1 MKRQVTG
8 RKSVRSCLIASFS
21 VQYLLTEMAR
31 EQIAPT
37 KSNLLQVK
45 ERLNTALEGYDLLEQ
60 KREILVMELM
70 HKVEQVKMLE
80 KDLDRQI
87 DAAYPCLRRM
97 LLVVGR
103 ERADKLS
110 QNIHY
115 TYELTEKK
123 AHIAGMVLLGLE
135 MRLPEAEL
143 KYSPANSFAEC
154 DETVLEFFR
163 LLKILT
169 ELAAVRTIAWR
180 LAREVRKTQRR
191 VNALEKMVIPTARE
205 TGVYIESALEEK
217 DRDAFF
223 TNKLLKRKEAAAL

>member
-1 MKRQVTG
+1 
-8 RKSVRSCLIASFS
+8 
-21 VQYLLTEMAR
+21 MAR

-37 KSNLLQVK
+37 KSNLIKVK

-70 HKVEQVKMLE
+70 QKVEQVKMLE
-80 KDLDRQI
+80 KDLDLKVNT
-87 DAAYPCLRRM
+87 AYPSLKRM
-97 LLVVGR
+97 LVTVGR
-103 ERADKLS
+103 ERADRLS
-110 QNIHY
+110 RDIHY
-115 TYELTEKK
+115 KYELTEKRVL
-123 AHIAGMVLLGLE
+123 AAGMSLLGLE
-135 MRLPEAEL
+135 IKLPEAEL

-154 DETVLEFFR
+154 DELVLEFFG

-205 TGVYIESALEEK
+205 TRAYIESSLEER

-223 TNKLLKRKEAAAL
+223 TSKLLKKRGVTAH

>member
-1 MKRQVTG
+1 
-8 RKSVRSCLIASFS
+8 
-21 VQYLLTEMAR
+21 MAR

-37 KSNLLQVK
+37 KSNLMRVK
-45 ERLNTALEGYDLLEQ
+45 EQLNIALEGYDLLEQ

-70 HKVEQVKMLE
+70 QKVEQVKMLE
-80 KDLDRQI
+80 KDLDKRI
-87 DAAYPCLRRM
+87 VTAYPCLKRM
-97 LLVVGR
+97 LIVVGR

-110 QNIHY
+110 RNIHY
-115 TYELTEKK
+115 KYELTEKK
-123 AHIAGMVLLGLE
+123 VIAAGMSLPGLE
-135 MRLPEAEL
+135 IKLPNAEL

-154 DETVLEFFR
+154 DETVLEFFG

-205 TGVYIESALEEK
+205 TRVYIESALEEK

-223 TNKLLKRKEAAAL
+223 TSKLLKKRGVGGAFGGEE

>member
-1 MKRQVTG
+1 
-8 RKSVRSCLIASFS
+8 
-21 VQYLLTEMAR
+21 MAR

-37 KSNLLQVK
+37 KSNLIRVK

-70 HKVEQVKMLE
+70 QKVEQVKMLE
-80 KDLDRQI
+80 KDLDLCI
-87 DAAYPCLRRM
+87 STAYPCLKRM
-97 LLVVGR
+97 LVTVGR
-103 ERADKLS
+103 ERADRLS
-110 QNIHY
+110 RNIRY
-115 TYELTEKK
+115 EFELTEKRVI
-123 AHIAGMVLLGLE
+123 AAGMSLPGLE
-135 MRLPEAEL
+135 IKLPEAEL

-154 DETVLEFFR
+154 DETVLEFFK
-163 LLKILT
+163 LLRILT

-205 TGVYIESALEEK
+205 TKVYIESALEER

-223 TNKLLKRKEAAAL
+223 TSKLLKRKGVGGAVRGKG